1 MPRPITTALALGAA
15 LAAAPAL
22 AHVTLDQATLPADST
37 VRLAIRVPH
46 GCAGAATTG
55 IRLQVPPE
63 LRGARPMPLAGWTL
77 TTVMQGGASVAGEH
91 GTVAVPHEIAWAGG
105 HLPDDQYQEFILLL
119 RTPADAGATLHFP
132 VVQDCEGG
140 KVSRWI
146 ERASTPEER
155 PRSPAPSLRIVPR
168 G

>member
-1 MPRPITTALALGAA
+1 MLRPITAALALGAA

-37 VRLAIRVPH
+37 VRLTIRVPH

-77 TTVMQGGASVAGEH
+77 TTAMQGGATVAGEH
-91 GTVAVPHEIAWAGG
+91 GTFAVPREIAWTGG
-105 HLPDDQYQEFILLL
+105 HLPDDQYQEFVLLI
-119 RTPADAGATLHFP
+119 RTPAEPVATLHFP

-146 ERASTPEER
+146 ERPSTADER
-155 PRSPAPSLRIVPR
+155 PRSPAPSLRIVSK